1 MLRYK
6 IIKILSNNVVLV
18 SGEKS
23 DYVLVGKGIGFGK
36 KKGNYLEDEKNI
48 EQKFISI
55 KGLDNNDYDRFF
67 MKINPNIIEIIPTLI
82 NIVEEEIG
90 ENLSSNIN
98 VGLIDH
104 INFAIKR
111 IREGIE
117 IINPFMFET
126 KALYPEEYSAAE
138 KMVNFLNEKLDIN
151 IPKDE
156 IGFLT
161 FYIYCGRTE
170 KSKQEALHYSK
181 MMSEIID
188 FLNKRINIEL
198 KKDSFDY
205 RRFIMHL
212 RGVKDRVLYDET
224 LKNSL
229 LNKIKIEYPL
239 EFKVAFEISK
249 IMEQYLK
256 KKVPLD
262 EVGFITMHIYK
273 IITRKKVT

>member
-36 KKGNYLEDEKNI
+36 KKGDYLEDEKNI

-67 MKINPNIIEIIPTLI
+67 MKINPNIIELIPSLI
-82 NIVEEEIG
+82 KIVEEEIG
-90 ENLSSNIN
+90 EKLSSTIN

-138 KMVNFLNEKLDIN
+138 KMVNFLNEKLDIT

-181 MMSEIID
+181 MMSEIIE
-188 FLNKRINIEL
+188 FLNKRIKIEL

-212 RGVKDRVLYDET
+212 KGVRDRVLYDET
-224 LKNSL
+224 LENSL
-229 LNKIKIEYPL
+229 LKKIKQEYPL

-249 IMEQYLK
+249 IMEKYLK
-256 KKVPLD
+256 KKIPLD

-273 IITRKKVT
+273 ITTRNKVT